1 MVKKHM
7 IQSKKVVALLVFI
20 SLSMIVGCGRKV
32 EKEVNDSNMNL
43 EKLEV
48 KRNESEVRTDLVETK
63 ADNNDKQL
71 ETVND
76 TEHNSITQDSGENEQ
91 MNIDSD
97 NNDSEDADGN
107 NYIAPEEEPNP
118 SSVTESGDNPQLDP
132 EPADDPEPEPVED
145 PEPVEEPEPDAPEH
159 GVAVATETKNIY
171 WHDIIDYSVFC
182 VDTVKYDVDAYGDVV
197 GDPTYFE
204 DHVPDGYGM
213 GSDYIITCYF
223 INTKVDL
230 DDRWCVYSEPLHLK
244 DYQGDIDLYP
254 QWFFKN

>member
-7 IQSKKVVALLVFI
+7 IQSKKVVALLVLI

-171 WHDIIDYSVFC
+171 WHDIYDNIYH
-182 VDTVKYDVDAYGDVV
+182 VDTVSYEIDAYGDVV

-204 DHVPDGYGM
+204 SYDPEGYGM
-213 GSDYIITCYF
+213 DSNYIIGCYL
-223 INTKVDL
+223 INTKVATCAEDAYI
-230 DDRWCVYSEPLHLK
+230 RPIHLK
-244 DYQGDIDLYP
+244 NYIGDINIYP
-254 QWFFKN
+254 QWFYESL